1 MKLALSAVE
10 VVEQSR
16 ESFAYDGCQ
25 VLLENLRADIPT
37 AGEPRANP
45 PKVAA
50 RCSASAATFFVLG
63 GRSGDAFLSPF
74 LQEERNLNSVFC
86 KNRGY
91 NRKNLYPERLQIA
104 DFCTLGWLEIAFTYA
119 LAGIGRYDNGQF
131 SYLIIL
137 IVFHC

>member
-50 RCSASAATFFVLG
+50 RCSASAATFFCAWWKEWGCFSL
-63 GRSGDAFLSPF
+63 AFSARGTDSKLSF
-74 LQEERNLNSVFC
+74 L
-86 KNRGY
+86 
-91 NRKNLYPERLQIA
+91 
-104 DFCTLGWLEIAFTYA
+104 
-119 LAGIGRYDNGQF
+119 
-131 SYLIIL
+131 
-137 IVFHC
+137 

>member
-16 ESFAYDGCQ
+16 ESFAYDDCQ

-37 AGEPRANP
+37 AGEPRANH

-74 LQEERNLNSVFC
+74 LQEERTLNSVFC

-104 DFCTLGWLEIAFTYA
+104 DFCTLGWLEIAFTY
-119 LAGIGRYDNGQF
+119 GIRR
-131 SYLIIL
+131 
-137 IVFHC
+137 H